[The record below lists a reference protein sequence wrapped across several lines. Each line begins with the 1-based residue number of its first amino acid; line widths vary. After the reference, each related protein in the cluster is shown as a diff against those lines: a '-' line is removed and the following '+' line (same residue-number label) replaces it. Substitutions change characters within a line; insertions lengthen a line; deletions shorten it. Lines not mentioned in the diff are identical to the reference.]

1 MDMKSVPPRDTDEM
15 PATITPPSLGPPISP
30 IFNNPYRGYQLWQRA
45 EYPKQ
50 IWAFVGASIGALI
63 LYNITY
69 ILRVRSRK
77 NKLMR
82 KFQDRKAANDNEKS
96 VTADDPTSSWQR
108 LLLAAEAGFK
118 IVAFRSTVPYGLTG
132 VLSLSEVFF
141 TVGYLAMIMI
151 WNFIYSELLLLMRRS
166 C

>member
-1 MDMKSVPPRDTDEM
+1 MS
-15 PATITPPSLGPPISP
+15 ATINAPISAP
-30 IFNNPYRGYQLWQRA
+30 AIPNNPSRSYQIWQRE

-50 IWAFVGASIGALI
+50 IWAFVGASIAVLV
-63 LYNITY
+63 LCNIIH

-77 NKLMR
+77 NKLTR
-82 KFQDRKAANDNEKS
+82 RFQDGKAANDNEKS
-96 VTADDPTSSWQR
+96 ATAADPTSSRQR

-118 IVAFRSTVPYGLTG
+118 IVAFRFTVPYGLTA

-141 TVGYLAMIMI
+141 TVGYLTMIMI
-151 WNFIYSELLLLMRRS
+151 WNFIYCELLWRTRES